1 MTNMKSDQTEV
12 AQISCVLFKKYF
24 LENSEGVSP
33 DDLKQM
39 QEAVMASLDFQTQPL
54 LLLKRKG
61 DVLAKIYA
69 LRGENEALL
78 KLVAEWA
85 QSADAAAK

>member
-1 MTNMKSDQTEV
+1 M
-12 AQISCVLFKKYF
+12 
-24 LENSEGVSP
+24 
-33 DDLKQM
+33 
-39 QEAVMASLDFQTQPL
+39 

-61 DVLAKIYA
+61 DVLAKIYS

-85 QSADAAAK
+85 QTTDAAAK